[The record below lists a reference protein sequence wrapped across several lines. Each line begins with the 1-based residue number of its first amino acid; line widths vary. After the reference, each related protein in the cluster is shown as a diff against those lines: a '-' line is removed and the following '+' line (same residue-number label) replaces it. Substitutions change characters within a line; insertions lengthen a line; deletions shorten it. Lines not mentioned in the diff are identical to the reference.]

1 MGDAKFS
8 SHERAMGPYAFSG
21 VKRDRGQRRSD
32 CAGFHAMLSDPGVS
46 RSVDNEEPL
55 KRGSI
60 AVVF

>member
-1 MGDAKFS
+1 
-8 SHERAMGPYAFSG
+8 MGPFAFSG

-32 CAGFHAMLSDPGVS
+32 CAGFHAMISDMGVS
-46 RSVDNEEPL
+46 HSADNEEPL